1 MGQIIGVLSDSHGRW
16 QRTRAAIA
24 ALASRGATRFV
35 HLGDVGSE
43 QVLDMFA
50 GLEATVVFGNCD
62 DEKPLHRYAD
72 FLGIEI
78 KHPVG
83 VVKCGDKRIGVTHGH
98 LPEAIDFLL
107 GEHVDYL
114 LSGHSHEA
122 HDQRVG
128 STRCMNPGAL
138 DRARR
143 FTVLLLEPE
152 TGAAEWIEV
161 DECDAL

>member
-16 QRTRAAIA
+16 QRTRAAIT

-50 GLEATVVFGNCD
+50 GLDATVVFGNCD
-62 DEKPLHRYAD
+62 DERPLHRYAD
-72 FLGIEI
+72 FLGIET
-78 KHPVG
+78 KHPAG
-83 VVKCGDKRIGVTHGH
+83 VVTCGEKTIGVTHGH

-128 STRCMNPGAL
+128 ATRCMNPGAL

-152 TGAAEWIEV
+152 SGAAEWIEV
-161 DECDAL
+161 GESDAL